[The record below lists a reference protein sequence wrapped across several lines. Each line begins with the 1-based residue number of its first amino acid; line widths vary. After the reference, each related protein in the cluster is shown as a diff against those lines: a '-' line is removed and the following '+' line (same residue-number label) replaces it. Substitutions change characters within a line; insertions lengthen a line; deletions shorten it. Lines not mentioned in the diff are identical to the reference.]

1 VLSTL
6 RREDLKQAQPTPLPL
21 PKRLREARERN
32 GISQMNL
39 GIKAGMDPSSAS
51 SRINHYEQG
60 RHAPDF
66 QIAAQLADCLG
77 VPVTYFYATD
87 DRMAALI
94 LRFSTLTATGQ
105 KELLASL
112 E

>member
-1 VLSTL
+1 
-6 RREDLKQAQPTPLPL
+6 LKQAQPIPLPL
-21 PKRLREARERN
+21 PKRLREARERA

-66 QIAAQLADCLG
+66 QIAAQLATCLS

-87 DRMAALI
+87 DRVAELI
-94 LRFSTLTATGQ
+94 LRFATLNASEQ
-105 KELLASL
+105 KKLLVSL
-112 E
+112 EKKPG